1 MAMAFYFAYDPA
13 AQGSLFPKCMFRVFT
28 GYQCPGCGSQR
39 ALHALLHG
47 HLAEAVHY
55 NAALP
60 VGGLLLLLYLT
71 AEWKCLSWP
80 RFYMALNNRWMGMG
94 LLLSLLAWWVL
105 RNVFEV

>member
-71 AEWKCLSWP
+71 AEWKRLSWP